1 VSIGVHSWL
10 NFGWTARGSG
20 PKKLKKSLAM
30 ATGIA
35 KNGMTLGEAMPKLRT
50 RSAGSLTFRLLFIVA
65 SALLLLAAFAPR
77 ANANCPGCIRYYNF
91 EGAPTAPYPV
101 NLDSHVPAI
110 EVGPTFGMVLQTGTD
125 PTMAATGAYPSGD
138 TVVAAGIP
146 LNVAIGDPDPN
157 LVSLGINRSGRA
169 QLYMDIPMF
178 SAVGIY
184 NVTSITFAIGGNG
197 NGYAFAS
204 VLVSFN
210 GGTSFTQIGATQAI
224 PSGPG
229 TVLTFTLP
237 NNTTINQPTLI
248 VRLAFTGGQSN
259 GTDLQNEFDN
269 VQINGTVVPEPATV
283 AGGLLGVL
291 GLCWFQRRR
300 LRSLLPRSSA

>member
-1 VSIGVHSWL
+1 ML
-10 NFGWTARGSG
+10 
-20 PKKLKKSLAM
+20 
-30 ATGIA
+30 TGIV

-50 RSAGSLTFRLLFIVA
+50 RLPGSLTFRLLFIVA

-91 EGAPTAPYPV
+91 EGVPTAPYPV
-101 NLDSHVPAI
+101 NLDSHMPAI
-110 EVGPTFGMVLQTGTD
+110 EVGPAFGMVLQTGTD
-125 PTMAATGAYPSGD
+125 PTMAATGAFPVTNMFIPPPG
-138 TVVAAGIP
+138 GIP

-157 LVSLGINRSGRA
+157 LVSLGINHSGRN
-169 QLYMDIPMF
+169 QLYMDIPFF

-197 NGYAFAS
+197 NGYSTAL

-210 GGTSFTQIGATQAI
+210 GGTSFTQIGLSQLI

-229 TVLTFTLP
+229 TVLTFTIP

-248 VRLAFTGGQSN
+248 VRLAFTGGRSN
-259 GTDLQNEFDN
+259 GADLQNEIDN

-300 LRSLLPRSSA
+300 LRSLLPRFRRT